1 MSEPIRVAIDFKS
14 PTSYLAIAPSRA
26 LETRLGL
33 AFDWLPVSVP
43 ALARPK
49 SQAASEDRGVRHRR
63 IRAAYVANDLRRY
76 AAARGLEL
84 GDVYRE
90 PDTTAASLGLLWL
103 RRQAPTRAS
112 EYVGRV
118 FDRVWRANADADVG
132 FIEETLAEEAD
143 GFRAYAAGDGPRE
156 LESVRAELAD
166 TGVWNT
172 PAYLVAGDLFIGRQH
187 LPMVEWLAGGRTG
200 APPI

>member
-14 PTSYLAIAPSRA
+14 PTSYLAIAPTHA

-33 AFDWLPVSVP
+33 TFDWLPVTVP
-43 ALARPK
+43 ALVRPK
-49 SQAASEDRGVRHRR
+49 PAAAREDRGARHRR

-84 GDVYRE
+84 GDVHRE
-90 PDTTAASLGLLWL
+90 PDTTTASLGLLWL
-103 RRQAPTRAS
+103 RRQAPARAS
-112 EYVGRV
+112 DYVDRV
-118 FDRVWRANADADVG
+118 FDRVWRENAVADVG
-132 FIEETLAEEAD
+132 FIEETLAEGAD

-156 LESVRAELAD
+156 LETVHAELAD
-166 TGVWNT
+166 AGVWNT

-187 LPMVEWLAGGRTG
+187 LPMVEWLAGGRAG

>member
-49 SQAASEDRGVRHRR
+49 PAASEDRGARHRR

-84 GDVYRE
+84 GDVHRE

-103 RRQAPTRAS
+103 RRRAPARAS
-112 EYVGRV
+112 DYVGRV
-118 FDRVWRANADADVG
+118 FDRVWRENADADVG
-132 FIEETLAEEAD
+132 FIEETLAEGAD

-156 LESVRAELAD
+156 LESIRAELAD
-166 TGVWNT
+166 AGVWNT

>member
-26 LETRLGL
+26 LETRLGRT
-33 AFDWLPVSVP
+33 FDWLPVSVP

-49 SQAASEDRGVRHRR
+49 PAAASEDRGARHRR

-84 GDVYRE
+84 GDVHRE

-103 RRQAPTRAS
+103 RRQASARVS
-112 EYVGRV
+112 DYVDRV
-118 FDRVWRANADADVG
+118 FDRVWRENADADVG
-132 FIEETLAEEAD
+132 FVVEALAEEAD
-143 GFRAYAAGDGPRE
+143 GFRAYAAGDGPHE
-156 LESVRAELAD
+156 LEAVRAGLAD
-166 TGVWNT
+166 AGVWNT
-172 PAYLVAGDLFIGRQH
+172 PAYLVADDLFIGRQH

-200 APPI
+200 TPPI